1 MNFSLKKLFTAFA
14 GGVLFCSSAAAGN
27 LEIGRPYV
35 LYYLDGGKPGSVFK
49 TDSSVYLSK
58 GAHQVVIRFE
68 GAYRD
73 AGDTKL
79 ISSEPVVINMQVP
92 SEETNYKLKFK
103 YPRSYAK
110 AQEYVKHPTV
120 YIEDDS
126 GATVD
131 AEIFVLPHRDGL
143 QIGRDYLR
151 EIKDLGKEYKG
162 DPGSGHEKR
171 VLVDNA
177 NAATVATQA
186 KLDITETVASE
197 TAAKPVPAVTR
208 EEVKNAAE
216 TMSKSRQQ
224 ALDRLKKMYEDADP
238 TVQKEFRVWLVTK

>member
-1 MNFSLKKLFTAFA
+1 MNFSVKKLLAALA
-14 GGVLFCSSAAAGN
+14 GGILLSGSAFAGN

-49 TDSSVYLSK
+49 TDSSVFLSK

-92 SEETNYKLKFK
+92 SDETNYKLMFK

-120 YIEDDS
+120 YIVDDS

-151 EIKDLGKEYKG
+151 EIKELGKEYKG
-162 DPGSGHEKR
+162 DPENGTEKR

-177 NAATVATQA
+177 NAATVGTQA
-186 KLDITETVASE
+186 KLDITDSVVSDS
-197 TAAKPVPAVTR
+197 AAKPAPAVTR
-208 EEVKNAAE
+208 EEVKSAAE
-216 TMSKSRQQ
+216 SLNKSRQQ
-224 ALDRLKKMYEDADP
+224 TLERLKKMYEEADP
-238 TVQKEFRVWLVTK
+238 NVQKEFRVWLVTK